1 MQNSSGK
8 EQSRRGSATVQ
19 KAEWMVAL
27 SGSASPRLAVAR
39 GAVGSRGL
47 ECESCDFLWILS
59 VPSAPH
65 FLGKVRGV
73 SLEIPLLILLILML
87 VILSR

>member
-1 MQNSSGK
+1 MQN
-8 EQSRRGSATVQ
+8 
-19 KAEWMVAL
+19 AERMVAL
-27 SGSASPRLAVAR
+27 SGSASPGRAVAR

-87 VILSR
+87 IIHSR

>member
-1 MQNSSGK
+1 MQSGWWPC
-8 EQSRRGSATVQ
+8 QDLHPQDVQ
-19 KAEWMVAL
+19 WQ
-27 SGSASPRLAVAR
+27 GCC
-39 GAVGSRGL
+39 GIQGL

-87 VILSR
+87 IIHSR

>member
-1 MQNSSGK
+1 MILDALFHRAECRADGGPVGICIPRMCSGK
-8 EQSRRGSATVQ
+8 RCC
-19 KAEWMVAL
+19 
-27 SGSASPRLAVAR
+27 
-39 GAVGSRGL
+39 GSRGL

-65 FLGKVRGV
+65 FLGKVRRV

-87 VILSR
+87 IIHSR